1 MYLADFTAPC
11 RLGTPKM
18 LSAYAVIKITVKFVK
33 LVRLTPVPY
42 SIFEN
47 LRIETQKLVYLYAQA
62 LRVFYS
68 QIISYCCYNLI
79 ILTHLLIS
87 PIIFTYGKKPYCEAL
102 IVWSLRSSGSLSLS
116 CAQEYASSSDIC
128 TRQVSHTR

>member
-18 LSAYAVIKITVKFVK
+18 LVTHAVVKAMVKIVK
-33 LVRLTPVPY
+33 LVWLTSVPY
-42 SIFEN
+42 SIFKN
-47 LRIETQKLVYLYAQA
+47 LRVEAQKLIYLYAQA

-79 ILTHLLIS
+79 VLTHLLIS
-87 PIIFTYGKKPYCEAL
+87 PIILTYGKKPYCEAL

-128 TRQVSHTR
+128 ARQVSHTR